1 MFIALEGGDGTGKS
15 TLTTQLA
22 NHFGGEA
29 YATPP
34 QKYRRYREEV
44 DRTSVPKEHYDFY
57 KESVLDASVEIAS
70 IMGQGRH
77 VICDRYWISTVTY
90 HEVMGVDVDLS
101 DFKQIIK
108 PDLTVLLVTS
118 PGEQIRRMVTRGMSA
133 GDKRML
139 DKQQEISTRLFQNLI
154 LSSTPFISI
163 DTGRFSVDECVR
175 IIRSAINL

>member
-22 NHFGGEA
+22 SHFGGDA

-34 QKYRRYREEV
+34 QKYRRYREEI

-57 KESVLDASVEIAS
+57 KESILDASAEITS
-70 IMGQGRH
+70 LLDLKHH

-90 HEVMGVDVDLS
+90 HEVMGMSIDLS

-108 PDLTVLLVTS
+108 PDLTILLVTS
-118 PGEQIRRMVTRGMSA
+118 PGEQIRRMIARGMSV

-139 DKQQEISTRLFQNLI
+139 DKQQEISTRFFQNLI
-154 LSSTPFISI
+154 LSNTPFISI
-163 DTGRFSVDECVR
+163 DTGRFSVDDCVK
-175 IIRSAINL
+175 IVRSAINL

>member
-1 MFIALEGGDGTGKS
+1 MFIVLEGGDGTGKS

-34 QKYRRYREEV
+34 QKYRKYREEV

-57 KESVLDASVEIAS
+57 KESILDASVEIAS
-70 IMGQGRH
+70 IVDQERH
-77 VICDRYWISTVTY
+77 VICDRYWISTITY
-90 HEVMGVDVDLS
+90 HEVMGVNVDLD
-101 DFKQIIK
+101 DFKQITK
-108 PDLTVLLVTS
+108 PDLTILLVAS

-139 DKQQEISTRLFQNLI
+139 DKQQEICTRLFQNLVR
-154 LSSTPFISI
+154 SGTPFISI

-175 IIRSAINL
+175 IVHSATNL